1 MLDDSSWLRKHG
13 SNYHG
18 YTVITMC
25 RALHAL
31 KYGTIVSKPMAIKWA
46 KEELENKWNKLIEQA
61 VASQY
66 GKHSEFF
73 DETLEFI
80 RFTQEQIFNV
90 EKLRIEANDAQNS
103 S

>member
-1 MLDDSSWLRKHG
+1 MLEDSTWLRSHS

-31 KYGTIVSKPMAIKWA
+31 KHGMIVSKPVAIQWA
-46 KEELENKWNKLIEQA
+46 REELGDRWHKLIEQA
-61 VASQY
+61 VASQH
-66 GKHSEFF
+66 GKHSEFLADTLTF
-73 DETLEFI
+73 LRVVRDQTLKIDEP
-80 RFTQEQIFNV
+80 QP
-90 EKLRIEANDAQNS
+90 EAGS